1 MPGGARRCNPLNT
14 NHLRLFVFF
23 CKKSLVR
30 PYKKKYDEGVMN
42 IPYILTD
49 NSLTA
54 ILNGMPYTI
63 QNSHENWNTIIDAIK
78 NDSVTE
84 DELLD
89 LIDTATAVTN
99 WSEGKV
105 EVENGHVYFNGEVV
119 HGTIV
124 DKILSFIKDGISP
137 TPLVRFLENLMLNP
151 SRRSVSELYSF
162 LEHGNMPI
170 TPDGHF
176 LGYKSVRS
184 DWKDHHTGKFDNSVG
199 QVLEMTR
206 NSVCDD
212 ANLGCSYGFHVGS
225 LEYATNFG
233 GSDRKV
239 VIVKVNPADV
249 VSVPHDCD
257 FQKMR
262 TSRYEVVG
270 VYDAPL
276 PNGYYDG
283 YDEGDDDDYYDE
295 DEDYNS
301 YDAYGRKPNGDR
313 YHNVRDNKGRF
324 VPRKS

>member
-1 MPGGARRCNPLNT
+1 
-14 NHLRLFVFF
+14 
-23 CKKSLVR
+23 
-30 PYKKKYDEGVMN
+30 MN

-54 ILNGMPYTI
+54 ILNGVPYTI
-63 QNSHENWNTIIDAIK
+63 QNSHENWTAIIDAIK
-78 NDSVTE
+78 SDSATE

-89 LIDTATAVTN
+89 LIDTATAVAN

-105 EVENGHVYFNGEVV
+105 EVENGHVYFNGEVI

-124 DKILSFIKDGISP
+124 DKILAFIKEGISP
-137 TPLVRFLENLMLNP
+137 TPLVRFLENLMQNP
-151 SRRSVSELYSF
+151 SRRSVKELYSF

-184 DWKDHHTGKFDNSVG
+184 DWMDHHTGKFDNRVG
-199 QVLEMTR
+199 QVLAMPR

-283 YDEGDDDDYYDE
+283 YDDGDDDHYDE
-295 DEDYNS
+295 DEDEGYND
-301 YDAYGRKPNGDR
+301 YNAYGHKPNGDR
-313 YHNVRDNKGRF
+313 YHNVRDGKGRF
-324 VPRKS
+324 VARKR

>member
-1 MPGGARRCNPLNT
+1 
-14 NHLRLFVFF
+14 
-23 CKKSLVR
+23 
-30 PYKKKYDEGVMN
+30 MN

-54 ILNGMPYTI
+54 ILNGTPYTI
-63 QNSHENWNTIIDAIK
+63 QSSHENWANVIEAIK
-78 NDSVTE
+78 QGVSE

-89 LIDTATAVTN
+89 LIDTASVVSD
-99 WSEGKV
+99 WSEGSV
-105 EVENGHVYFNGEVV
+105 EVIDGHVYFNGEVV

-124 DKILSFIKDGISP
+124 DKILAFIKDGISP
-137 TPLVRFLENLMLNP
+137 TPLVKFLTRLMQNP
-151 SRRSVSELYSF
+151 SRRSVTELYSF

-184 DWKDHHTGKFDNSVG
+184 DWTDHYSGKFSNKVG
-199 QVLEMTR
+199 EILEMPR

-212 ANLGCSYGFHVGS
+212 ANRGCSYGFHVGS

-233 GSDRKV
+233 GNDRKV
-239 VIVKVNPADV
+239 VIVKVDPADV

-270 VYDAPL
+270 VFDAPL

-283 YDEGDDDDYYDE
+283 YDDADE
-295 DEDYNS
+295 DSDEDYEEEYSS
-301 YDAYGRKPNGDR
+301 YDGETYGVKPNGDR
-313 YHNVRDNKGRF
+313 FHNVRDSKGRF
-324 VPRKS
+324 VAKKG

>member
-1 MPGGARRCNPLNT
+1 MN
-14 NHLRLFVFF
+14 
-23 CKKSLVR
+23 
-30 PYKKKYDEGVMN
+30 N
-42 IPYILTD
+42 IPFILTD

-54 ILNGMPYTI
+54 ILEGTPYTI
-63 QNSHENWNTIIDAIK
+63 QNSHENWTTIIDALK
-78 NDSVTE
+78 NGASE
-84 DELLD
+84 EELLN
-89 LIDTATAVTN
+89 LIDTATAVGD

-105 EVENGHVYFNGEVV
+105 EVIDGHVYFNGEVV

-137 TPLVRFLENLMLNP
+137 SPLVKFLENLMQNP
-151 SRRSVSELYSF
+151 SRRSVNELYSF

-184 DWKDHHTGKFDNSVG
+184 DWTDHHTGKFSNKIG
-199 QVLEMTR
+199 EVLAMPR

-249 VSVPHDCD
+249 VSVPHDCN

-283 YDEGDDDDYYDE
+283 YDDGE
-295 DEDYNS
+295 DEELNDYDT
-301 YDAYGRKPNGDR
+301 YEGYGHKPNGDR

-324 VPRKS
+324 VARKG

>member
-1 MPGGARRCNPLNT
+1 MR
-14 NHLRLFVFF
+14 
-23 CKKSLVR
+23 S
-30 PYKKKYDEGVMN
+30 YKKMYYEGVMN

-54 ILNGMPYTI
+54 ILAGVPHTI
-63 QNSHENWNTIIDAIK
+63 QNSHENWTTIIEAVKSDA
-78 NDSVTE
+78 TE
-84 DELLD
+84 QELLD
-89 LIDTATAVTN
+89 LIDTATAVSN
-99 WSEGKV
+99 WSEGEV

-124 DKILSFIKDGISP
+124 DKILSFIKEGISP
-137 TPLVRFLENLMLNP
+137 TPLVRFLENLMQNP

-176 LGYKSVRS
+176 LGYKSVNS
-184 DWKDHHTGKFDNSVG
+184 DWMDHYSGKFRNKVG
-199 QVLEMTR
+199 DVLQMPR

-233 GSDRKV
+233 SSDRKV

-270 VYDAPL
+270 TFDAPL

-283 YDEGDDDDYYDE
+283 YDSDE
-295 DEDYNS
+295 DEDEGEYEEEYSS
-301 YDAYGRKPNGDR
+301 YDGTTYGVKPSGDR
-313 YHNVRDNKGRF
+313 YHNVRDGKGRF
-324 VPRKS
+324 VARKK

>member
-1 MPGGARRCNPLNT
+1 M
-14 NHLRLFVFF
+14 
-23 CKKSLVR
+23 S
-30 PYKKKYDEGVMN
+30 

-54 ILNGMPYTI
+54 ILDGTPYTI
-63 QNSHENWNTIIDAIK
+63 QNSHENWNAIIDAIK
-78 NDSVTE
+78 NDASE
-84 DELLD
+84 AELLD
-89 LIDTATAVTN
+89 LIDTATAVQD
-99 WSEGKV
+99 WSEGEV
-105 EVENGHVYFNGEVV
+105 EVINGHVYFNGEVI

-124 DKILSFIKDGISP
+124 EKILSFIKEGISP
-137 TPLVRFLENLMLNP
+137 TPLVKFLTNLMQNP
-151 SRRSVSELYSF
+151 SRRSVSQLYSF

-184 DWKDHHTGKFDNSVG
+184 DWKDHHTGNFSNKIGEILS
-199 QVLEMTR
+199 MPR

-225 LEYATNFG
+225 LEYATTFG

-276 PNGYYDG
+276 PDSYYDG
-283 YDEGDDDDYYDE
+283 YDEDE
-295 DEDYNS
+295 DEYEEEYS
-301 YDAYGRKPNGDR
+301 EYDGEVYGRKPNGDR
-313 YHNVRDNKGRF
+313 FHNVRDGKGRF
-324 VPRKS
+324 VARKS

>member
-1 MPGGARRCNPLNT
+1 M
-14 NHLRLFVFF
+14 H
-23 CKKSLVR
+23 
-30 PYKKKYDEGVMN
+30 KKYDDEGVMN

-54 ILNGMPYTI
+54 ILNGVPHTI
-63 QNSHENWNTIIDAIK
+63 QNSHENWAAVIDAIK
-78 NDSVTE
+78 SDATE

-99 WSEGKV
+99 WSDGEV
-105 EVENGHVYFNGEVV
+105 EVKNGHVYFNGEVI

-124 DKILSFIKDGISP
+124 EKILAFIKDGISP
-137 TPLVRFLENLMLNP
+137 APLVRFLENLMQNP
-151 SRRSVSELYSF
+151 SRRSVVELYSF

-176 LGYKSVRS
+176 LGYKSIRS
-184 DWKDHHTGKFDNSVG
+184 DWTDHYSGKFDNSVG
-199 QVLEMTR
+199 SVCEMPR

-212 ANLGCSYGFHVGS
+212 ANKGCSYGFHVGS

-233 GSDRKV
+233 GGDRKV

-283 YDEGDDDDYYDE
+283 FDSD
-295 DEDYNS
+295 DEDYDDG
-301 YDAYGRKPNGDR
+301 YDDTDPENNYGRKPNGDF
-313 YHNVRDNKGRF
+313 YHNVRDSKGRF
-324 VPRKS
+324 VAKRS

>member
-1 MPGGARRCNPLNT
+1 
-14 NHLRLFVFF
+14 
-23 CKKSLVR
+23 
-30 PYKKKYDEGVMN
+30 MN

-54 ILNGMPYTI
+54 ILNGTPYTI
-63 QNSHENWNTIIDAIK
+63 QNSHENWTQIIDAIK
-78 NDSVTE
+78 TDSVTE

-89 LIDTATAVTN
+89 LIDTATAVAN

-105 EVENGHVYFNGEVV
+105 EVENGHVYFNGEVI

-137 TPLVRFLENLMLNP
+137 TPLVRFLENLMQNP
-151 SRRSVSELYSF
+151 SRRSVNELYSF

-184 DWKDHHTGKFDNSVG
+184 DWTDHHTGKFDNRVG
-199 QVLEMTR
+199 EVLSMPR

-225 LEYATNFG
+225 LEYATTFG

-249 VSVPHDCD
+249 VSVPHECD

-283 YDEGDDDDYYDE
+283 YDEDDDDYEGDE
-295 DEDYNS
+295 VDPYNDLS
-301 YDAYGRKPNGDR
+301 PYGRKPNGDH

-324 VPRKS
+324 VARKA

>member
-1 MPGGARRCNPLNT
+1 M
-14 NHLRLFVFF
+14 
-23 CKKSLVR
+23 SQ
-30 PYKKKYDEGVMN
+30 
-42 IPYILTD
+42 IPFILTD

-54 ILNGMPYTI
+54 ILDGVPHTI
-63 QNSHENWNTIIDAIK
+63 QNSHENWTAIIDAIK
-78 NDSVTE
+78 SDATE

-105 EVENGHVYFNGEVV
+105 EVENGHVYFNGEVI

-124 DKILSFIKDGISP
+124 DKILAFIKEGISP
-137 TPLVRFLENLMLNP
+137 SPLVKFLENLMQNP
-151 SRRSVSELYSF
+151 SRRSVNELYSF

-170 TPDGHF
+170 TPDGCF

-184 DWKDHHTGKFDNSVG
+184 DWTDHHTGKFSNKVG
-199 QVLEMTR
+199 EVLSMPR

-225 LEYATNFG
+225 LEYASNFG
-233 GSDRKV
+233 GSGRKV

-262 TSRYEVVG
+262 TSSYEVVG

-283 YDEGDDDDYYDE
+283 YDSDEDEEDYDDDD
-295 DEDYNS
+295 S
-301 YDAYGRKPNGDR
+301 YGGYGVKPSGDR

-324 VPRKS
+324 VARRA

>member
-1 MPGGARRCNPLNT
+1 MLVT
-14 NHLRLFVFF
+14 L
-23 CKKSLVR
+23 CKKV
-30 PYKKKYDEGVMN
+30 YDEGVMN

-54 ILNGMPYTI
+54 ILNGVPYTI
-63 QNSHENWNTIIDAIK
+63 QSSHENWGNVIEAVK
-78 NDSVTE
+78 QGVSE
-84 DELLD
+84 KELLD
-89 LIDTATAVTN
+89 LIDTASVVSD
-99 WSEGKV
+99 WSEGSV
-105 EVENGHVYFNGEVV
+105 EVIDGHVYFNGEVV

-137 TPLVRFLENLMLNP
+137 TPLVKFLTRLMQNP
-151 SRRSVSELYSF
+151 SRRSVTELYSF

-170 TPDGHF
+170 TPDGYF

-184 DWKDHHTGKFDNSVG
+184 DWTDHYSGKFSNRVG
-199 QVLEMTR
+199 EVLSMPR

-212 ANLGCSYGFHVGS
+212 ANMGCSYGFHVGS

-239 VIVKVNPADV
+239 VIVKVDPADV

-270 VYDAPL
+270 TFDAPL

-283 YDEGDDDDYYDE
+283 YDTDSDEDEEYDDDDY
-295 DEDYNS
+295 
-301 YDAYGRKPNGDR
+301 GTKPSGDL
-313 YHNVRDNKGRF
+313 YYKVRDNKGRF
-324 VPRKS
+324 VAKKK